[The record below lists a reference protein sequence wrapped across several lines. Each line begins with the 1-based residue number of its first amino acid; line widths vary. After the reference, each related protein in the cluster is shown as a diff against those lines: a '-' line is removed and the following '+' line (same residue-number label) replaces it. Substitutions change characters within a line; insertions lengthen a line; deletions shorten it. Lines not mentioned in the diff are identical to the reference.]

1 VIAGDCGNSR
11 PSASSTG
18 GRVLG
23 LERLAQAGVRGP
35 VSLYGIPRSAGALF
49 KHRKAGTG
57 DGMKKAPADSN
68 AVQLSSVP
76 RFLAGTEF
84 CRAACVSR
92 SVGWTLESTRYN
104 ACTSKRGAKPK
115 EHTSRVVRKRW
126 GMQGYDRV
134 ESLKPGASMTSP
146 PYGSR
151 HIDRCHPRPSSR
163 AKKGRSDAIRSGL
176 LALTERHYLRTG
188 ASGRARSRNNRPGR
202 GSLTS
207 GRRLAAARRPARP
220 A

>member
-57 DGMKKAPADSN
+57 DGMKKP
-68 AVQLSSVP
+68 
-76 RFLAGTEF
+76 
-84 CRAACVSR
+84 
-92 SVGWTLESTRYN
+92 
-104 ACTSKRGAKPK
+104 
-115 EHTSRVVRKRW
+115 
-126 GMQGYDRV
+126 
-134 ESLKPGASMTSP
+134 
-146 PYGSR
+146 
-151 HIDRCHPRPSSR
+151 
-163 AKKGRSDAIRSGL
+163 
-176 LALTERHYLRTG
+176 LRTG
-188 ASGRARSRNNRPGR
+188 ASGRARSRNNRPGS